1 VFIALAFLAF
11 GTEIGSLKHGIY
23 TSPNKVV
30 NATPRVRA
38 AWPSVTRL
46 VSRSTSD
53 TFSLADARE
62 NVVNN
67 ERYAQFVA
75 IKMVMQLLITNI
87 DFNQRTKETLN
98 KGQQYS
104 SKKNNFQFYYDY
116 TANTESEIKIMN
128 IY

>member
-1 VFIALAFLAF
+1 LRRPGANENGKLLHL
-11 GTEIGSLKHGIY
+11 TKLL
-23 TSPNKVV
+23 
-30 NATPRVRA
+30 NATPCVRT
-38 AWPSVTRL
+38 AWPSA
-46 VSRSTSD
+46 SRPFGRSASG

-67 ERYAQFVA
+67 KRYAQFVA